1 MRGEGV
7 EVAERAERSLG
18 GNPWLIAAILAVVV
32 VAGTL
37 TLFRV
42 PAVQVELKTSASA
55 SSSPAVTLA
64 RETDG
69 LLTEEAAMRDPTPLF
84 LPTVFNA
91 TEEAFTAG
99 TRRELSSAFRGFEPK
114 LKYSETALDLRWPAV
129 VELPQRA
136 ADAFETN
143 KPARPF
149 VGFGQAEAKVAS
161 LSARKGFV
169 EVVSAG
175 DGELMLAQPLIGA
188 SPPAESA
195 WRPLQFLVAVDASG
209 VVGPPVLTESSQVAS
224 VDSYFQEY
232 LLNVLHLGERLAP
245 GFYRV
250 GIGP

>member
-1 MRGEGV
+1 
-7 EVAERAERSLG
+7 
-18 GNPWLIAAILAVVV
+18 
-32 VAGTL
+32 
-37 TLFRV
+37 
-42 PAVQVELKTSASA
+42 
-55 SSSPAVTLA
+55 
-64 RETDG
+64 
-69 LLTEEAAMRDPTPLF
+69 MRDPTPLF
-84 LPTVFNA
+84 LPTEFNA

-99 TRRELSSAFRGFEPK
+99 ARRELSSAFRGFEPK
-114 LKYSETALDLRWPAV
+114 LKYPETALDLRWPAV
-129 VELPQRA
+129 VELPQRS

-149 VGFGQAEAKVAS
+149 MGFGQADATVAP

-188 SPPAESA
+188 SPPAEGA

-209 VVGPPVLTESSQVAS
+209 VVGPPVLTESSQVAA
-224 VDSYFQEY
+224 VDGYFQEY